1 MKQIAAALV
10 MLALAAGCAK
20 QAGGQRPLLCDVMLA
35 LVAGCARQDQRPA
48 AGSFGD
54 DVEFLQPRG
63 GALVLSDA
71 TGMARVAVSPLLQGR
86 VMTSTSDGPAGMSY
100 GWINRDLIASGV
112 KRQHFNPYGGEDR
125 FWMGPEGG
133 QFSIFFSKDEPFDL
147 DHWYTPPSL
156 DIRPW
161 NLVSKSR
168 GEAKFR
174 SEMQLKNYSGT
185 KFDVTVDRTV
195 RVLEPAEVWKH
206 LNVAPATPAVRMVA
220 FESVNRITNAGKDP
234 WKKESGLLSIWI
246 LGMFKPSPT
255 LTVVAPFSPGAESEL
270 GPVVNADY
278 FGRVPPERLV
288 VRGSIAFFSADGKFR
303 SKIGLSPKRARPVLG
318 SYDAT
323 NVVLTIVQFTMP
335 ATLADY
341 VNSMW
346 EIQKNPYAGDVA
358 NSYNDGPPKEG
369 VKPMGPFYE
378 LESSSPAA
386 ALEPGKSME
395 HVHRTIHL
403 RGPEAELDRI
413 AREVLGAGLKEI
425 ATALPR

>member
-1 MKQIAAALV
+1 MRSLAAAFAV
-10 MLALAAGCAK
+10 
-20 QAGGQRPLLCDVMLA
+20 LA
-35 LVAGCARQDQRPA
+35 LVAGCAKQDQRPA
-48 AGSFGD
+48 PGSFGD

-71 TGMARVAVSPLLQGR
+71 TGIAQVAVSPLLQGR
-86 VMTSTSDGPAGMSY
+86 VMTSTSDGPAGISY
-100 GWINRDLIASGV
+100 GWINRDLIAAGV
-112 KRQHFNPYGGEDR
+112 KRAHFNPYGGEDR

-133 QFSIFFSKDEPFDL
+133 QFSIFFAKDQPFDL
-147 DHWYTPPSL
+147 DHWYTPAAL
-156 DIRPW
+156 DIRPF

-168 GEAKFR
+168 GEAQFR
-174 SEMQLKNYSGT
+174 SEFQLRNYSGT

-195 RVLEPAEVWKH
+195 RLLEPAEVWKH

-220 FESVNRITNAGKDP
+220 FESVNRITNAGKAP
-234 WKKESGLLSIWI
+234 WAKDSGLLSIWI

-255 LTVVAPFSPGAESEL
+255 TTVVVPLKAGPDSQL
-270 GPVVNADY
+270 GPPVNADY

-288 VRGSIAFFSADGKFR
+288 VRDSVAFFSGDGKFR
-303 SKIGLSPKRARPVLG
+303 SKIGVSPKRARPVLG

-323 NVVLTIVQFTMP
+323 NGVLTIVQFTMP
-335 ATLADY
+335 AVPADY

-346 EIQKNPYAGDVA
+346 EIQKNPYAGDTA

-403 RGPEAELDRI
+403 RGPAIELDRI
-413 AREVLGAGLKEI
+413 AQAVLGVGLKDI
-425 ATALPR
+425 TAALPR